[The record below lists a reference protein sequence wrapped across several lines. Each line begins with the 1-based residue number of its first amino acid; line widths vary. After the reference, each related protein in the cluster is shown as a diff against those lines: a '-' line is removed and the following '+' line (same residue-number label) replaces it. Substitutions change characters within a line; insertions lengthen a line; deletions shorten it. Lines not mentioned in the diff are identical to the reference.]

1 MPRTVN
7 ITRPIRPEVCFAGFD
22 LSLTA
27 SGIVI
32 LNSKGEVKERHV
44 IKSKLRGQE
53 RLEEILNKIKAI
65 IEPYNIQLVCI
76 EGYAMGGVGRV
87 FDIAEL
93 GGIVKFHL
101 YQIKQAFCTPTPTQV
116 KKYATGK
123 GGGPNAGK
131 DQVTMH
137 VFKNWGFE
145 AVDNNEA
152 DAYVLS
158 RIALALSGFDTTLKA
173 YQKEVI
179 EQIHNPPVK
188 SKKKGKD
195 NGN

>member
-7 ITRPIRPEVCFAGFD
+7 TSRPTRPEVCFAGFD

-27 SGIVI
+27 SGIIV

-44 IKSKLRGQE
+44 IKSKLKGQE
-53 RLEEILNKIKAI
+53 RLEEILNRIKAI
-65 IEPYNIQLVCI
+65 IEPYNIQLVCV
-76 EGYAMGGVGRV
+76 EGYAMGGMGRV

-101 YQIKQAFCTPTPTQV
+101 YQSKQTFLTPTPTQV

-137 VFKNWGFE
+137 VFKNWYFE

-152 DAYVLS
+152 DSYVLA
-158 RIALALSGFDTTLKA
+158 RISLALSGFDTALKA

-179 EQIHNPPVK
+179 DQIQNPPVK
-188 SKKKGKD
+188 KGKK
-195 NGN
+195 NETT